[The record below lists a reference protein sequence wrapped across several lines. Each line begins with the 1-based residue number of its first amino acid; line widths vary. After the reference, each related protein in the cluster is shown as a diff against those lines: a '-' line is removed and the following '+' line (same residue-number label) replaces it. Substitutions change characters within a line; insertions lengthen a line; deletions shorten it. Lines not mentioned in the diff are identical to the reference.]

1 MNWLDQFAFSDAPPL
16 PPQLNPSPPRDRPD
30 AGIDSREPKVR
41 SRSPGSSGGQL
52 ESALC
57 PVDPRWFE
65 EIGSRRLV
73 DVPPVAHSPTMADVA
88 AVQTQVQAQLV
99 ELKRHVDAS
108 VLRMTRAHEELRAE
122 CADLAMSREAQTP
135 LSVHPVFQSD
145 ESSTATPSQGGATA
159 HEVVTLRH
167 ALEDLEVSCKAME
180 EKLYKLAGSNR
191 QSLEALREEIVEN
204 FTRAQL
210 EKRLDQFFGRIQ
222 HEVRSLES
230 NLQDDIGRCA
240 DDLALVADGAVAS
253 GDLLTKNI
261 RGMEEIKKKKSEF
274 TAVVLDEFVS
284 VVSTYQVRGNVWDAT
299 LLLGADIPMGRTGT
313 VLMVTSV
320 FCNILVQCAICIFVA
335 MLSIA
340 QEGELDPSTRDAAKL
355 WNAQTTEDIV
365 HRVCT
370 QDFTLSTDFRQAH
383 AHELYDT
390 YIQQRSSLLCLAML
404 LVWTLTIVREMSMV
418 LYFTRA
424 VRAIPVD
431 WTTKLEIHGRKVVLV
446 SVGYTK
452 QVGTHVIALT
462 QLCICLLLL
471 LSGCAWLA
479 ATESQD
485 ELLLNSVALS
495 YVMEVDELLY
505 SIMVPR
511 KVRAIVEQMSPMTYS
526 DVVIGPKVVRM
537 FLRWMKPCVVLGVV
551 LAIYVFRVIPRM
563 DLMQEFLAAL
573 CDE

>member
-1 MNWLDQFAFSDAPPL
+1 
-16 PPQLNPSPPRDRPD
+16 
-30 AGIDSREPKVR
+30 
-41 SRSPGSSGGQL
+41 
-52 ESALC
+52 
-57 PVDPRWFE
+57 
-65 EIGSRRLV
+65 
-73 DVPPVAHSPTMADVA
+73 MADVA

-108 VLRMTRAHEELRAE
+108 LLKMTRAHEELRAE
-122 CADLAMSREAQTP
+122 YADLAMSREAQAP
-135 LSVHPVFQSD
+135 SLANPVFQSD
-145 ESSTATPSQGGATA
+145 GATA

-167 ALEDLEVSCKAME
+167 ALEDLEMLCKALE

-191 QSLEALREEIVEN
+191 KSLEALREEIVEN

-210 EKRLDQFFGRIQ
+210 ETRLDQFFCRIQ
-222 HEVRSLES
+222 NEFKSMES

-253 GDLLTKNI
+253 GDLATKNI
-261 RGMEEIKKKKSEF
+261 RGTDEVRKKKTEF

-335 MLSIA
+335 LLSIA

-370 QDFTLSTDFRQAH
+370 NDFTLSTDFRQAN

-390 YIQQRSSLLCLAML
+390 YIQQRSSLLCLAMV
-404 LVWTLTIVREMSMV
+404 LVWTLTIVREISNV

-462 QLCICLLLL
+462 QLCVCLLLL
-471 LSGCAWLA
+471 FSGCAWLA

-511 KVRAIVEQMSPMTYS
+511 KVRAIVEQMSPMMYS

-537 FLRWMKPCVVLGVV
+537 FLRWMKPCLVLGVV

-563 DLMQEFLAAL
+563 ELMQEIIAAL
-573 CDE
+573 CGD